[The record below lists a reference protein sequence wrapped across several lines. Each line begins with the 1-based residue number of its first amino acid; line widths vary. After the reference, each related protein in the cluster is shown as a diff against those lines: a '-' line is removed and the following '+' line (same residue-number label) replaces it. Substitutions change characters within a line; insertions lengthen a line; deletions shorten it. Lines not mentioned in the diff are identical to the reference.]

1 MTDSEKEYFSIS
13 KLEKMIGLP
22 SSTLRYYEKEFS
34 FYLNIPK
41 SPGGHRRYTQEHIQK
56 FLYLKKLIHEQG
68 LSIKEVK
75 NRVLSDEDPKKMRQ
89 EVDLLLKFTSELAEE
104 NIRIRKNIEDIYTR
118 LNSLEEKLEKNK
130 SFLKRLLGS

>member
-1 MTDSEKEYFSIS
+1 MNNSPKEYLSIS
-13 KLEKMIGLP
+13 KLEKIIGLP

-41 SPGGHRRYTQEHIQK
+41 SAGGHRRYTKEHINK

-75 NRVLSDEDPKKMRQ
+75 IRVLNNEDPKK
-89 EVDLLLKFTSELAEE
+89 
-104 NIRIRKNIEDIYTR
+104 IR
-118 LNSLEEKLEKNK
+118 
-130 SFLKRLLGS
+130 

>member
-1 MTDSEKEYFSIS
+1 MNELTKEYFSIS

-22 SSTLRYYEKEFS
+22 SSTLRYYEKEFA

-41 SPGGHRRYTQEHIQK
+41 SAGGHRRYTQEHVQK

-75 NRVLSDEDPKKMRQ
+75 NRVLNDEDPKRLRQ

-104 NIRIRKNIEDIYTR
+104 NMRIRKNIEDLYNR

-130 SFLKRLLGS
+130 SFLKRILGS